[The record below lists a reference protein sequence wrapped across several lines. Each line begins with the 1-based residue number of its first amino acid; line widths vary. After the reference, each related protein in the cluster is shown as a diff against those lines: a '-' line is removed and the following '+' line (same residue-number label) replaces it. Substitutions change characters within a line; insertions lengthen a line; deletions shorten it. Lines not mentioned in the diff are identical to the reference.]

1 MRLVEAVAGELGHQV
16 EDVLGLV
23 LGDVVRPGPGHELAA
38 LLFHHLRDLLA
49 HGPAQD
55 VRVAQAVAGQ
65 DVGDLHHLFL
75 VDDHPVG
82 FLEHLPDLRQRIVG
96 LAMPVLGVDEGVDH
110 ARVERARPV
119 ERDQGDQVGELLRLH
134 AHQQVAHA
142 VALQLEHAQTVPA
155 AEQGIGLGV
164 VHGDLAQI
172 DTLVQVELDQFER
185 PVDHGQGLEAEKV
198 EFDQPGFLGVLHVE
212 LGEDLLVRADAHRQ
226 VLHHGPGR
234 DDHAGGMGRLV
245 PRQPFERLRDGQ
257 QPADVL
263 VLHGLAQPGLGVDGL
278 LQGDLQF
285 LGHQL
290 GDAVHL
296 GQGDVEHPAHVA
308 QHGPR
313 LHRPVG
319 HDLGHVVV
327 AAVALADV
335 VDHLVAPLLAEIHV
349 KVGHGHPLDVEEPLE
364 QEPVG
369 QGIDVGDGQA
379 VGGQA
384 AGARTAARPHR
395 DLLLLGPVDEVG
407 NDQEVAGKPHLPDDV
422 DLQREPVAVGD
433 LGLLGD
439 RPQFVQLVEPAG
451 QPVPAGPGEERV
463 QGLALLDREH
473 REVVGAKLQLQV
485 AALRHLE
492 RVGHRLGA
500 GGEMGGH
507 LLGRLEVEGVGG
519 EAEAARVVDGAA
531 GLDAEQHLVGVGFV
545 PVEVVAVVGGHQLD
559 AQLAGELDH
568 AAVGHGLLG
577 NAVFLEFQV
586 EAVAEDLLQ
595 LHCPLACAVRVV
607 VGEAP
612 GDLAVQAGGEDD
624 QPLLVGVEGVQVDA
638 RPVVEPPGL
647 GQAAE
652 FHQVGVP
659 GPVHGQG
666 DQVEVVAGGAVV
678 AEHAVL
684 GHVELAADDGF
695 DPGLLRLFVEFE
707 RAVHGAVVGDGHRRH
722 VEFLGALD
730 EVTDADGA
738 VEHGILGVDVQMDK
752 GCGHETFRGM
762 MGQGAGNGAATG
774 EVATRSRARGTE
786 ARVDRAPDGPGGGRS
801 AARSVCRLTG
811 WRPAAVPGRRR
822 AGSRSGRPLRVGRR

>member
-1 MRLVEAVAGELGHQV
+1 MGLEVGGLVGDERVGGRVRLVEAVAGELGHQV

-38 LLFHHLRDLLA
+38 LLFHYLRDLLA

-55 VRVAQAVAGQ
+55 VRVAQAVTGQ

-82 FLEHLPDLRQRIVG
+82 FLEHLPDLRQRVVG
-96 LAMPVLGVDEGVDH
+96 LAMAVLGVDKGVDH
-110 ARVERARPV
+110 ARVQRARPV
-119 ERDQGDQVGELLRLH
+119 ERDQGDQVGELFRLH
-134 AHQQVAHA
+134 AHQEVTHA
-142 VALQLEHAQTVPA
+142 VALQLEHAQAVPA
-155 AEQGIGLGV
+155 AEQGVGLGV

-172 DTLVQVELDQFER
+172 HGLVQVELDQFER

-198 EFDQPGFLGVLHVE
+198 EFDQPGFLGVLHVV
-212 LGEDLLVRADAHRQ
+212 LGEDFLVRADTHRQ
-226 VLHHGPGR
+226 VLDHGPGR
-234 DDHAGGMGRLV
+234 DDHPGGMGRLV
-245 PRQPFERLRDGQ
+245 PRQPLERLRDGQ

-296 GQGDVEHPAHVA
+296 GQGDVEHPADVA
-308 QHGPR
+308 QHGPG
-313 LHRPVG
+313 LHRAVG
-319 HDLGHVVV
+319 HDLGHVLV

-349 KVGHGHPLDVEEPLE
+349 KVRHGHPLDVEEPLE
-364 QEPVG
+364 QEAVG
-369 QGIDVGDGQA
+369 QGVDVGDGQA

-384 AGARTAARPHR
+384 AGARAAARAHR

-407 NDQEVAGKPHLPDDV
+407 DDEEVAGKPHLPDDV
-422 DLQREPVAVGD
+422 DLQREPVAVGG
-433 LGLLGD
+433 LGFLAHRG
-439 RPQFVQLVEPAG
+439 QFVQLVEPAG
-451 QPVPAGPGEERV
+451 QSVPAGPGEERV
-463 QGLALLDREH
+463 QGLALLDRVH
-473 REVVGAKLQLQV
+473 REVVRAELQLQV
-485 AALRHLE
+485 AALRHLQG
-492 RVGHRLGA
+492 VGHRLRA
-500 GGEMGGH
+500 GGELGGH
-507 LLGRLEVEGVGG
+507 LPGRLEVEGVGG

-531 GLDAEQHLVGVGFV
+531 GLDAEQHLVGVGFL
-545 PVEVVAVVGGHQLD
+545 PIEVVAVVGGHQLD
-559 AQLAGELDH
+559 AQLPGEFDH

-577 NAVFLEFQV
+577 DAVFLEFQV

-595 LHCPLACAVRVV
+595 LHRPFARARRVL

-624 QPLLVGVEGVQVDA
+624 QPLLVGVQGVQVDA

-652 FHQVGVP
+652 FHQVGVA

-666 DQVEVVAGGAVV
+666 DQVKVVAGGAVV
-678 AEHAVL
+678 AKHAVL
-684 GHVELAADDGF
+684 GHVELAADN
-695 DPGLLRLFVEFE
+695 GLDAGLVRLLVEFE

-722 VEFLGALD
+722 VEFFGALD
-730 EVTDADGA
+730 QVADADGA

-752 GCGHETFRGM
+752 GCGHGTFRGI
-762 MGQGAGNGAATG
+762 MGRVAGTG
-774 EVATRSRARGTE
+774 TASGKAG
-786 ARVDRAPDGPGGGRS
+786 D
-801 AARSVCRLTG
+801 
-811 WRPAAVPGRRR
+811 AVPRKKN
-822 AGSRSGRPLRVGRR
+822 